1 MQPGQ
6 QIERLINPVI
16 DQLGYELVRVQMQGA
31 KRLTLQIMA
40 ERRDRQPMK
49 VEDCARLS
57 REISAALDV
66 ADPISEEYVLEVSSP
81 GIDRPLMK
89 PADYLRFA
97 GHEAKVELD
106 VAVEGRKRF
115 EANIAGVEDDVLKL
129 ELDGAVIAVP
139 FAAIRR
145 ARLILTDRLIDAVR
159 AVEDASLAEAATA
172 AG

>member
-1 MQPGQ
+1 MVLSL
-6 QIERLINPVI
+6 QIEQLINPVI

-31 KRLTLQIMA
+31 RRLTLQIMV

-57 REISAALDV
+57 REISAALDA
-66 ADPISEEYVLEVSSP
+66 ADPISDEYVLEVSSP

-89 PADYLRFA
+89 PADYERFA

-106 VAVEGRKRF
+106 IPVDGRKRF
-115 EANIAGVEDDVLKL
+115 EAIIAGVDGETLKL
-129 ELDGAVIAVP
+129 ELDGVAVAVP
-139 FAAIRR
+139 FANIKR